1 MSLPH
6 LTNPDVVP
14 DEPLSPQEAA
24 RQTSRQRI
32 FRRIVVILTT
42 LVILFA
48 IIGFVTARHWLRQT
62 MQDSLPQLDGS
73 VSIPGLSAPVTI
85 QRDAHGV
92 PHIRAASLDD
102 LLLAQGFVTA
112 QDRLW
117 QMDSLRRHA
126 SGTLA
131 EILGP
136 GLLAH
141 DRLQRTLLIR
151 ASADRTIATLPPDQL
166 HLLERYAAGVN
177 ASIELQRARLPLE
190 FRLLRYQPAPWTP
203 RDCLLVALVMFQDL
217 TTSWAS
223 ELSRE
228 ALTARLPQPLLAD
241 LYPVVTWRDHP
252 PAQPTVDLTAP
263 QKDIPNVPLDE
274 SQTELAVP
282 KKNPHNPKS
291 GARHRKHDPPSTD
304 PDDSTFEI
312 PTSRRASYSPGVPL
326 SAPIRPGAPQNLG
339 APSLARTLRLR
350 WASRAS
356 ATTLPPHRQH
366 SPGAPSFAASPR
378 RVGSTNSSTSSLD
391 PQDLL
396 TLQQTLRNPICEDC
410 FAGSNNWVVSGTHTA
425 TGKPLLSNDMHLAHT
440 VPGIWY
446 EADLQ
451 APTPSGN
458 LHVTGVSLPGVPFII
473 VGHNDH
479 VAWGFTNLGATV
491 QDIYIEHTRGAG
503 PTAQYQAQNGS
514 WQPFFHDHEII
525 HVKGSKDVAI
535 DIAATRHGT
544 AITPILSSILPTE
557 KRTLSLRWIIYDP
570 AALTPSSFLTVNT
583 ATDAATLVS
592 AFSTFGG
599 PAQNLVY
606 ADDQGHI
613 GYHAVGRIPI
623 RGSIAAPSPISPVPT
638 DALDPSQEWIA
649 AIPYDKLPQA
659 LDPPNGILATAN
671 NRVTPD
677 DYPFPITLNW
687 GSPYRN
693 QRIWKVLTDKSAQ
706 NKLTP
711 ADMLALQTDV
721 YSDADHVIA
730 QRLAYAIDHA
740 SKPAL
745 PNNESEA
752 KRLRQAADLLRDWNG
767 NLDANAAPPAIVVAT
782 RAALWPLLINPQA
795 SPQSESQPNPV
806 VQTESGNTQP
816 LPPAALY
823 TWGNKAYAEEWLI
836 MHTPARWLP
845 KNVATWDDLLT
856 LAVAQGLTIAHAPAD
871 LRQWRYGQFH
881 PIEINHA
888 IYSRSP
894 LLEHLI
900 GVPIG
905 TGIQPQSGDDITVK
919 QVGRNFGPSERF
931 TADLADLDHS
941 NLNLVLGQSAN
952 PLSPWFMDQ
961 WAAWYQGT
969 TFPLP
974 FSNPAVDA
982 ATTHTLTLSPH

>member
-1 MSLPH
+1 MDLPH
-6 LTNPDVVP
+6 LTNTDVVP
-14 DEPLSPQEAA
+14 DEPLTPQEAA
-24 RQTSRQRI
+24 QQAHRRRL
-32 FRRIVVILTT
+32 FRRIILILTT
-42 LVILFA
+42 LAVLIA
-48 IIGFVTARHWLRQT
+48 IIGFVTARHWFHQT
-62 MQDSLPQLDGS
+62 MSDSLPQLDGGI
-73 VSIPGLSAPVTI
+73 SIPGLSAPVTI

-92 PHIRAASLDD
+92 PHIRATSLDD

-151 ASADRTIATLPPDQL
+151 ASADRALATLPADQL

-177 ASIELQRARLPLE
+177 ASMNIQRAHLPLE

-203 RDCLLVALVMFQDL
+203 RDSLLIGLVMFQDL
-217 TTSWAS
+217 TTSFPT

-228 ALTARLPQPLLAD
+228 ALTARLPQNLVAD

-263 QKDIPNVPLDE
+263 QKDIPNIPLDE
-274 SQTELAVP
+274 SQTRLTIP
-282 KKNPHNPKS
+282 NKKPTTPKS
-291 GARHRKHDPPSTD
+291 RARTRKHDAPSTN
-304 PDDSTFEI
+304 PDDSTFE
-312 PTSRRASYSPGVPL
+312 PTWKRASQSPRAPSPAPTIPGV
-326 SAPIRPGAPQNLG
+326 SSNPGG
-339 APSLARTLRLR
+339 
-350 WASRAS
+350 
-356 ATTLPPHRQH
+356 
-366 SPGAPSFAASPR
+366 PSFAVSSR
-378 RVGSTNSSTSSLD
+378 RVRYSRHAQTALPPSSQPTPGEDKNSSTAS
-391 PQDLL
+391 PEDLL
-396 TLQQTLRNPICEDC
+396 ALQQTLRNPICEGC
-410 FAGSNNWVVSGTHTA
+410 FAGSNNWVVSGAHTA
-425 TGKPLLSNDMHLAHT
+425 TGKPLLSNDKHLAHT

-446 EADLQ
+446 QADLQ
-451 APTPSGN
+451 APTTAGN

-473 VGHNDH
+473 TGHNEH

-491 QDIYIEHTRGAG
+491 QDVYIEHTRGSG
-503 PTAQYQAQNGS
+503 PTAQYQSQNS
-514 WQPFFHDHEII
+514 TWQPFLHDREII
-525 HVKGSKDVAI
+525 HVKGSKDVVI

-544 AITPILSSILPTE
+544 AITPVLSGIIPTE

-570 AALTPSSFLTVNT
+570 AAVTPTFLTIDT
-583 ATDAATLVS
+583 APDGAGLVS

-613 GYHAVGRIPI
+613 GYHAVGRIPV
-623 RGSIAAPSPISPVPT
+623 RGSIATPSPISPVPP
-638 DALDPSQEWIA
+638 DALDTTQEWIG

-659 LDPPNGILATAN
+659 TDPLNGILATAN
-671 NRVTPD
+671 NRVTSD

-706 NKLTP
+706 TKLAP
-711 ADMLALQTDV
+711 DDMLALQTDV
-721 YSDADHVIA
+721 YSDLDRVIA

-740 SKPAL
+740 SKPELARDK
-745 PNNESEA
+745 SEA
-752 KRLRQAADLLRDWNG
+752 KRLHQAADLLRDWNG
-767 NLDANAAPPAIVVAT
+767 NMDANAAAPAIVVAT
-782 RAALWPLLINPQA
+782 RAALWPLLLNPQL
-795 SPQSESQPNPV
+795 SPQPNPV
-806 VQTESGNTQP
+806 AQAEAAKNQP
-816 LPPAALY
+816 VPPAALY

-845 KNVATWDDLLT
+845 KNYATWDDLLAT
-856 LAVAQGLTIAHAPAD
+856 AVAQSLTIAHAPSD
-871 LRQWRYGQFH
+871 LSQWRYGQFH
-881 PIEINHA
+881 PIEIDHA
-888 IYSRSP
+888 IYNQSP
-894 LLEHLI
+894 ILQRLI

-905 TGIQPQSGDDITVK
+905 TGIQPQSGDDVTVK
-919 QVGRNFGPSERF
+919 QVGRTFGPSERF

-941 NLNLVLGQSAN
+941 TLNLVLGESSN

-961 WAAWYQGT
+961 WPAWYQGT

-974 FSNPAVDA
+974 FSNPAVDT
-982 ATTHTLTLSPH
+982 ATTHTLTLNPTK

>member
-1 MSLPH
+1 MDLPH
-6 LTNPDVVP
+6 LTSADVIPDQ
-14 DEPLSPQEAA
+14 PLTLEETALQAQ
-24 RQTSRQRI
+24 RSRL
-32 FRRIVVILTT
+32 FRRIAVILTT

-62 MQDSLPQLDGS
+62 MSDSLPQLDGS
-73 VSIPGLSAPVTI
+73 VSLPGLSAPVTI

-136 GLLAH
+136 NLLAH

-151 ASADRTIATLPPDQL
+151 ASADRAIATLPPDQL

-177 ASIELQRARLPLE
+177 ASIDLQRAHLPLE

-203 RDCLLVALVMFQDL
+203 RDSLLVGLVMFQDL
-217 TTSWAS
+217 TTSFPS

-228 ALTARLPQPLLAD
+228 ALTARLPQNLVAD

-252 PAQPTVDLTAP
+252 PTQPTVDLTTP
-263 QKDIPNVPLDE
+263 QKDIPNIPLDE
-274 SQTELAVP
+274 SQTKLTIP
-282 KKNPHNPKS
+282 NKKHHAPKS
-291 GARHRKHDPPSTD
+291 GARSRKPDPPSAN

-312 PTSRRASYSPGVPL
+312 PTSRRASYSPGASSSVPT
-326 SAPIRPGAPQNLG
+326 SPGSPTNPGAPYLD
-339 APSLARTLRLR
+339 SEM

-356 ATTLPPHRQH
+356 ATALPPSRR
-366 SPGAPSFAASPR
+366 PSPR
-378 RVGSTNSSTSSLD
+378 KNPTTTAS

-396 TLQQTLRNPICEDC
+396 ALQQTLHNPVCEGC
-410 FAGSNNWVVSGTHTA
+410 FAGSNDWVVSGAHTA
-425 TGKPLLSNDMHLAHT
+425 TGKPLLSNDMHLAHS

-446 EADLQ
+446 QADLQ
-451 APTPSGN
+451 APTPAGN

-491 QDIYIEHTRGAG
+491 QDIYIEHTRGTG
-503 PTAQYQAQNGS
+503 PTAQYESQNGT
-514 WQPFFHDHEII
+514 WQPFLHDREII
-525 HVKGSKDVAI
+525 HVKGNKDVAI

-544 AITPILSSILPTE
+544 AITPILSGVIPTE

-570 AALTPSSFLTVNT
+570 AAVTPSFLSINT
-583 ATDAATLVS
+583 ASNGAGLVS

-613 GYHAVGRIPI
+613 GYHAVGRIPV
-623 RGSIAAPSPISPVPT
+623 RGSIATPSPISPVPT
-638 DALDPSQEWIA
+638 NALDTTQEWIA

-659 LDPPNGILATAN
+659 IDPPNGILATAN
-671 NRVTPD
+671 NRITPD

-693 QRIWKVLTDKSAQ
+693 QRIWKVLTDKSTQ

-711 ADMLALQTDV
+711 TDMLALQTDV
-721 YSDADHVIA
+721 YSDVDHVIA

-740 SKPAL
+740 SRL
-745 PNNESEA
+745 ELTHD
-752 KRLRQAADLLRDWNG
+752 KRLHQAADLLRAWNG
-767 NLDANAAPPAIVVAT
+767 NLDANVAAPAIVVAT
-782 RAALWPLLINPQA
+782 RAALWPLLLSPQLA
-795 SPQSESQPNPV
+795 PLPSPVEQSESAK
-806 VQTESGNTQP
+806 TQP
-816 LPPAALY
+816 APPAALY
-823 TWGNKAYAEEWLI
+823 SWGNKAYAEEWLI

-845 KNVATWDDLLT
+845 KNYATWDDLLT
-856 LAVAQGLTIAHAPAD
+856 IAVSQSLTLAHAPAD
-871 LRQWRYGQFH
+871 LSQWRYGQFH
-881 PIEINHA
+881 PIEIEHA
-888 IYSRSP
+888 IYSQSP
-894 LLEHLI
+894 LLERLI
-900 GVPIG
+900 GLPIG
-905 TGIQPQSGDDITVK
+905 TGIQPQSGDDVTVK
-919 QVGRNFGPSERF
+919 QVGHSFGPSERF
-931 TADLADLDHS
+931 TANLANLDHS
-941 NLNLVLGQSAN
+941 TLNLVLGESSN
-952 PLSPWFMDQ
+952 PVSPWFMDQ
-961 WAAWYQGT
+961 WPAWYHAT

-974 FSNPAVDA
+974 FSNAAVDA
-982 ATTHTLTLSPH
+982 ATTHTLTLTPH